1 MNNVSMSPKAY
12 TEFKDFLE
20 ENKIEDYNI
29 RISFA
34 GNGCSGPSFNI
45 SVEEKEEDD
54 NVTLINDINFIV
66 KNELIEEF
74 GGFTILSSEENG
86 GRGLSLK
93 PIIAPQGGCETCGGC
108 H

>member
-1 MNNVSMSPKAY
+1 MKNVSMSQDAY
-12 TEFKDFLE
+12 TEFKNFLE

-54 NVTLINDINFIV
+54 TVTLINDVNFIV
-66 KNELIEEF
+66 KNDLIDEY
-74 GGFTILSSEENG
+74 GGFIILSNEEND

-93 PIIAPQGGCETCGGC
+93 PVIQAEGGCETCGGC